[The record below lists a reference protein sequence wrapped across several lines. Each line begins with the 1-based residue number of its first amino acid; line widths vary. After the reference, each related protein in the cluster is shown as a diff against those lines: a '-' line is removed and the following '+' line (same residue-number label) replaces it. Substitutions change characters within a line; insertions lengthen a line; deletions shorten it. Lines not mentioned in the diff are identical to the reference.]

1 MPNFASCLIFKPKI
15 SMWKEIL
22 FALIFSCSSIAF
34 SQKAKVSGSVYDSEG
49 LAVAFAI
56 VHEKNTSNATTADEN
71 GKYVLNLD
79 FGQTTIV
86 FSNVGYIKQEVK
98 INVDQDEM
106 QAQKVI
112 LEPDPET
119 SLTET
124 TIIAKSNISLL
135 KESGFNVVAIDAKPF
150 HNVAINITE
159 LLDQVPGVKI
169 QQEGG
174 LGSRTNITIN
184 GLSGNHVRVFID
196 GMPMDAMSSAFQ
208 LNNIPVNL
216 ADRIEVYKGVVPVS
230 FASDALGGAINIVT
244 KKSKG
249 SYLDASYSYGSF
261 NTHQTFINAGY
272 TARSGYTAQLSAYQN
287 YSDNSYYVDD
297 VKVLDFETN
306 LYTDPQRVKRFH
318 DNYHNETV
326 IFKTGLLDKSFADQL
341 LVGLTL
347 GQEYTEVQH
356 AAYILTVYGEKY
368 YTSNTIMPSLLYS
381 KKDFIIENLDVSIA
395 GNYNFGEG
403 HNVDTS
409 FYQYNWLGQKRLTN
423 SKGEFSAADYR
434 YKDNNGTINA
444 NLSYEPYENQRLTVN
459 WVSNYFSRVGD
470 NSLDVDDEMNQYP
483 RVNNR
488 RILGIGWN
496 SDINEK
502 LSLGVFSKRYF
513 YHASA
518 FINLNTANVA
528 DFQMVKKEDSKW
540 GYGITGAYFL
550 NNNLQLKAN
559 YELTCRMPTSEELFG
574 VVFYS
579 YQENYHLLPE
589 TSNNIN
595 VGLNYNKHL
604 NNNKFLSTEVNLF
617 YRHTKDFIKR
627 TASARTNQISYENIS
642 LVRNPGVDAEVRY
655 SQGKKFTCGAN
666 LSYQRPM
673 KYDPENDPTQINAV
687 VPNQPNFFGN
697 ADATYMLNDVWLP
710 NSRLSIRYALR
721 FVKGFFNEW
730 DTYASA
736 DKMPTQWSHDIGA
749 VYSLQ
754 NGKYNI
760 SLDCKNM
767 FDAKLYDNFSLQKP
781 GRSFSVKVRYFI
793 NKR

>member
-1 MPNFASCLIFKPKI
+1 MQKLTLFILTLCL
-15 SMWKEIL
+15 
-22 FALIFSCSSIAF
+22 SSF
-34 SQKAKVSGSVYDSEG
+34 VYGQKASISGNVYDNEG
-49 LAVAFAI
+49 KAIAFAI
-56 VHEKNTSNATTADEN
+56 IHEKNTSNATTADAN
-71 GKYVLNLD
+71 GRYILHTD
-79 FGQTTIV
+79 FGKKSIV
-86 FSNVGYIKQEVK
+86 YSNVGYLQQEVQFV
-98 INVDQDEM
+98 VDKPEIK
-106 QAQKVI
+106 ANNVI
-112 LEPDPET
+112 LESDPET
-119 SLTET
+119 SLGET
-124 TIIAKSNISLL
+124 TIIAKSNIRLL
-135 KESGFNVVAIDAKPF
+135 KETGFNVVAIDAKPF

-174 LGSRTNITIN
+174 LGSKNNITIN

-208 LNNIPVNL
+208 MNNIPVNM
-216 ADRIEVYKGVVPVS
+216 AERIEVYKGVVPVS

-244 KKSKG
+244 KKGSG

-261 NTHQTFINAGY
+261 NTHQTFVNAGH
-272 TARSGYTAQLSAYQN
+272 TTKGGFTAQMSAYQN

-306 LYTDPQRVKRFH
+306 IYTDPQRVKRFH
-318 DNYHNETV
+318 DTYHNETV
-326 IFKTGLLDKSFADQL
+326 ILKTGLVDKSFADQL
-341 LVGLTL
+341 LVGVTL

-356 AAYILTVYGEKY
+356 AAYILTVYGDKF
-368 YTSNTIMPSLLYS
+368 YTSNTIMPSFLYS
-381 KKDFIIENLDVSIA
+381 KKDLILKNLDVNVA
-395 GNYNFGEG
+395 ANYNFGEG

-409 FYQYNWLGQKRLTN
+409 YYQYNWLGQKRLTS

-434 YKDNNGTINA
+434 YNDNNGTINA
-444 NLSYEPYENQRLTVN
+444 NLIYEPFEGHKFTVN
-459 WVSNYFSRVGD
+459 HVSNYFSREGD

-488 RILGIGWN
+488 RILGLGWN

-502 LSLGVFSKRYF
+502 LSLGAFAKSYF

-518 FINLNTANVA
+518 FINVNTANVA
-528 DFQMVKKEDSKW
+528 NFQMVKKEDRKW
-540 GYGITGAYFL
+540 GYGITGAFFL
-550 NNNLQLKAN
+550 NNKLQLKAN

-589 TSNNIN
+589 MSNNVN
-595 VGLNYNKHL
+595 VGINYSKQL
-604 NNNKFLSTEVNLF
+604 SQNKFLSTEVNLF

-655 SQGKKFTCGAN
+655 SQGKKFTCGASI
-666 LSYQRPM
+666 SYQRPM

-697 ADATYMLNDVWLP
+697 ADATYMLNDIWLP
-710 NSRLSIRYALR
+710 QSRLSIRYALR

-793 NKR
+793 NKS